1 MNQPLRRLGILMALM
16 LVALMVSTT
25 SVQFFQAPTLNADS
39 RNVRTIYREYGTDR
53 GPIVVAGESVVYS
66 EPVDDPYQYQR
77 TYASGALY
85 AHVTGY
91 FSTAFNSSTGIER
104 YANDVL
110 GGTAP
115 SLLISRI
122 QNLIT
127 GKQPRGGSVELTLD
141 PELQQAA
148 ADLLGDQ
155 RGAVVALNPTTGA
168 ILALYSS
175 PSYDP
180 NTIAT
185 HDTEEAQAAWDALLA
200 DPERPLENR
209 ALGNILYAP
218 GSTFKVL
225 VAATWLELDSSRNAD
240 SEVPTLSQL
249 QLPESDSVV
258 YNPGKIACGESDT
271 GPLIYAFENSCNTT
285 FASLAMEVGHDQLA
299 AMTAKFGFGDEDLT
313 IPLPVIPSVYPDTD
327 SDAEVALTGFG
338 QFEVR
343 VSVLQMAMVAAAVAN
358 DGVLMQPYLIQTVR
372 DADLGVVQRTE
383 PTVYSEPISSNTADI
398 LTEMMEA
405 VVAEGTGTLAQVP
418 GVTVAGKTG
427 TAETGTDEAQ
437 HAWMIAFAP
446 AEDPQIAVAAVLENG
461 GSDGDQASGGGSVAP
476 ILRQLIEVALQ

>member
-1 MNQPLRRLGILMALM
+1 MNQPLRRLGVLIALM

-39 RNVRTIYREYGTDR
+39 RNSRTIYREYGTDR
-53 GPIVVAGESVVYS
+53 GPIVVAGESIASSVA
-66 EPVDDPYQYQR
+66 VDDPYQYQR
-77 TYASGALY
+77 TYSEGALY

-91 FSTAFNSSTGIER
+91 FSTAFSSSTGIER

-141 PELQQAA
+141 PDLQQAA

-185 HDTEEAQAAWDALLA
+185 HDSAAAQTAWDSLLT
-200 DPERPLENR
+200 DPEQPLENR

-225 VAATWLELDSSRNAD
+225 VAATWLEIDSSRTAE
-240 SEVPTLSQL
+240 SEVPTPAQL
-249 QLPESDSVV
+249 QLPGSDSIV
-258 YNPGKIACGESDT
+258 YNPGKISCGDADT
-271 GPLIYAFENSCNTT
+271 GALIFAFENSCNTT
-285 FASLAMEVGHDQLA
+285 FASLAMEVGQEQLA
-299 AMTAKFGFGDEDLT
+299 AMTADFGFGDEDLA
-313 IPLPVIPSVYPDTD
+313 IPLPVTASIYPETD
-327 SDAEVALTGFG
+327 SEAELALTGFG

-343 VSVLQMAMVAAAVAN
+343 VSALQMAMVAAAVAN
-358 DGVLMQPYLIQTVR
+358 DGTLMQPYLIQTVR
-372 DADLGVVQRTE
+372 DADLAVVQRTE
-383 PTVYSEPISSNTADI
+383 PTAYSEPISKNTASI
-398 LTEMMEA
+398 LTQMMEA
-405 VVAEGTGTLAQVP
+405 VVSEGTGTLAQVP

-427 TAETGTDEAQ
+427 TAETGTDAAQ

-446 AEDPQIAVAAVLENG
+446 AEDPQIALAVVLENG
-461 GSDGDQASGGGSVAP
+461 GSDGDQATGGGSVAP
-476 ILRQLIEVALQ
+476 IIRQLIQVALQ